1 MKKIGKTCCVSA
13 STICTGLITIEI
25 LVYFCSNSRDV
36 IALKIGSDV
45 KATSKVKSLWQ
56 ET

>member
-1 MKKIGKTCCVSA
+1 MKKIGKTCCVYA

-45 KATSKVKSLWQ
+45 KATSKVNSLWQ